1 MNRMHIAAS
10 FAGLIRTLQKPKGGN
25 STISSVR
32 HLKHLRTWKNLWS
45 LDSLG
50 LPENRFS
57 TKLSKMVIPSGHAS
71 HFQTHP
77 DVHVDS
83 MVTLSQHPRLSSTTL
98 WPTWPWTTVVPA
110 FSRATTCSLFPLW
123 KVTDFFPSYMETHT
137 DHTLPEQWWSGKSLR
152 ELPYSG
158 NWSSGR
164 IRMVAMPRK
173 CRNMSNVNELSH
185 TVAFDS
191 GMIAKSKIWTRW
203 WRFLTAWIT
212 AVVVELTFGSA
223 PCGLDEASLICCG
236 SCLLSSPPME
246 QPTWNAQAELSCT
259 NCCRISRPEQSS
271 TFAFCTFVILCALFI
286 TFFQTT

>member
-83 MVTLSQHPRLSSTTL
+83 MLTLSQHPRLSSTTL

-123 KVTDFFPSYMETHT
+123 KVTDFFSVIHGDPH
-137 DHTLPEQWWSGKSLR
+137 WSHLAWAVMKWQIPAWTPLLW
-152 ELPYSG
+152 ELKL
-158 NWSSGR
+158 W
-164 IRMVAMPRK
+164 
-173 CRNMSNVNELSH
+173 
-185 TVAFDS
+185 
-191 GMIAKSKIWTRW
+191 
-203 WRFLTAWIT
+203 
-212 AVVVELTFGSA
+212 
-223 PCGLDEASLICCG
+223 
-236 SCLLSSPPME
+236 
-246 QPTWNAQAELSCT
+246 
-259 NCCRISRPEQSS
+259 
-271 TFAFCTFVILCALFI
+271 
-286 TFFQTT
+286 